1 MAVTNSERKLG
12 QRETLRFDF
21 RSKQQ
26 TAGTGTGEDSECR
39 PKPGHAIA
47 LQWLVDRTWP
57 VEIGLSSLP
66 VAKR

>member
-1 MAVTNSERKLG
+1 VRKLV
-12 QRETLRFDF
+12 QRETLGIVF

-47 LQWLVDRTWP
+47 LQSLVDRTWP
-57 VEIGLSSLP
+57 VVI
-66 VAKR
+66 